1 MEREWMVHVLKD
13 QAGML
18 DQLIRNLERKE
29 QLSHLDSQAYDI
41 VTKRLER
48 ELRWMKSVMTPSR
61 TRNDSQPTPFL
72 NSKKIKR
79 SSIK

>member
-1 MEREWMVHVLKD
+1 MINVLKD

-18 DQLIRNLERKE
+18 DQLIQNLEHKE
-29 QLSHLDSQAYDI
+29 QFSHLDSQAYDI

-48 ELRWMKSVMTPSR
+48 ELRWMKSVMTPPNF
-61 TRNDSQPTPFL
+61 RNDERPVRFL
-72 NSKKIKR
+72 NSNKIKR